1 VPTIA
6 TLGAFAVASI
16 ALLVIPGPA
25 VVFIVNRS
33 VASGRRVGLA
43 SAVGLQLGSLVH
55 VLAATVGLSAVIAA
69 SAVAFSAVKWLGAA
83 YLVGTGVATLARRAG
98 RAAGATGDV
107 GAARAFRQGFVVNA
121 LNPKVALFFLSF
133 LPQFLDP
140 DKGAAWS
147 QALVL
152 GTVFVLIGCVT
163 DGMYA
168 LTASAL
174 RDVLLSGRALPIV
187 QRWVAGSV
195 FVALGVIAA
204 TTAPASGK

>member
-1 VPTIA
+1 MPTIA

-83 YLVGTGVATLARRAG
+83 YLVGTGIATLARRAG

-133 LPQFLDP
+133 LPQFLDA
-140 DKGAAWS
+140 DRAAAP
-147 QALVL
+147 QALAL
-152 GTVFVLIGCVT
+152 GAVFVTLGLAN
-163 DGMYA
+163 DGGYA
-168 LTASAL
+168 LLAGSL
-174 RDVLLSGRALPIV
+174 REVLLRGRALPFV
-187 QRWVAGSV
+187 QRWVSGSV
-195 FVALGVIAA
+195 FVALGVVAA
-204 TTAPASGK
+204 RAKVA

>member
-1 VPTIA
+1 MPTIA

-133 LPQFLDP
+133 LPQFLDA
-140 DKGAAWS
+140 DRAAAP
-147 QALVL
+147 QALAL
-152 GTVFVLIGCVT
+152 GAVFVTLGLAN
-163 DGMYA
+163 DGGYA
-168 LTASAL
+168 LLAGSL
-174 RDVLLSGRALPIV
+174 REVLLRGRALPFV
-187 QRWVAGSV
+187 QRWVSGSV
-195 FVALGVIAA
+195 FVALGVVAA
-204 TTAPASGK
+204 RAKVA

>member
-1 VPTIA
+1 MPTLA

-69 SAVAFSAVKWLGAA
+69 SSVAFSAVKWLGAA
-83 YLVGTGVATLARRAG
+83 YLVGTGIATLARRPGTARATAG
-98 RAAGATGDV
+98 DERAV
-107 GAARAFRQGFVVNA
+107 RAFRQGFVVNA

-133 LPQFLDP
+133 LPQFLDA
-140 DKGAAWS
+140 DRAAAP
-147 QALVL
+147 QALAL
-152 GTVFVLIGCVT
+152 GAVFVTLGLVN
-163 DGMYA
+163 DGGYA
-168 LTASAL
+168 LLAGSL
-174 RDVLLSGRALPIV
+174 REVLLRGRALPWV
-187 QRWVAGSV
+187 QRWVSGSV
-195 FVALGVIAA
+195 FVALGVVAA
-204 TTAPASGK
+204 RTKVA

>member
-1 VPTIA
+1 
-6 TLGAFAVASI
+6 
-16 ALLVIPGPA
+16 VIPGPA

-133 LPQFLDP
+133 LPQFLDA
-140 DKGAAWS
+140 DRAAAP
-147 QALVL
+147 QALAL
-152 GTVFVLIGCVT
+152 GAVFVTLGLAN
-163 DGMYA
+163 DGGYA
-168 LTASAL
+168 LLAGSL
-174 RDVLLSGRALPIV
+174 REVLLRGRALPFV
-187 QRWVAGSV
+187 QRWVSGSV
-195 FVALGVIAA
+195 FVALGVVAA
-204 TTAPASGK
+204 RAKVA